1 MIHSLY
7 VRYRYTGTIKKHLL
21 RPADVCLKV
30 LSAYLPPLLVQR
42 CTGTTAVLGYL
53 EVNVICPCK
62 SPPWAVGYC
71 PHYRFPLGE
80 NGTIRLLTLTLTQ
93 THQFCPNAKKKLQVH
108 IKPTPTKQDPKQ
120 NIVCTTVCAL
130 QNIIISIVCEIKIQ

>member
-93 THQFCPNAKKKLQVH
+93 THQFCSNAKTSSKSTSSRHPPSKIPSKILYVLLY
-108 IKPTPTKQDPKQ
+108 
-120 NIVCTTVCAL
+120 VL
-130 QNIIISIVCEIKIQ
+130 YRISSSVLYVK